1 MSVTKEQIASAINTV
16 HAVAEAI
23 RAAKEIP
30 SGVLYATL
38 MPTGITI
45 DKYESIIGT
54 LTRAK
59 LVQNKSHVLK
69 WIGPN
74 F

>member
-1 MSVTKEQIASAINTV
+1 MTMKEQIDSTIRVV

-38 MPTGITI
+38 MPAGISI
-45 DKYESIIGT
+45 DQYESVIGT
-54 LTRAK
+54 LCRAK
-59 LVQNKSHVLK
+59 LVQSKFNVLT